1 MKHESF
7 ISPFPHV
14 EIENLITKEENEY
27 LYSASLDVLEPY
39 EEDLKTHK
47 YWVLDED
54 RHKIDEIGLENL
66 TVGENKFLVQNNH
79 GVFLYTQEY
88 LDIQTRVSNRLS
100 KIQEENLDDFPVL
113 INPNTLKKMK
123 WSVNL
128 CISNDVHNLYP
139 HSDDIYI
146 IGKHMGYDSSDKK
159 TIEGLELPR
168 YKGIL
173 FVGDLDVDYE
183 DYGTRFY
190 TKKDKKN
197 SSNLYDAFDEVKEV
211 KYIPRNAHFFKTQPN
226 SYHGTD
232 FKKGF
237 PHKRIFG
244 TISYY

>member
-7 ISPFPHV
+7 ILPFPHV

-27 LYSASLDVLEPY
+27 LYSASLDVLSPS
-39 EEDLKTHK
+39 EEDLKSYK

-54 RHKIDEIGLENL
+54 RHKIDDFGIENL
-66 TVGENKFLVQNNH
+66 TNEENKFLVQNNH

-88 LDIQTRVSNRLS
+88 LDIQDRVNTRLS
-100 KIQEENLDDFPVL
+100 KIQADNLDNFPIQ
-113 INPNTLKKMK
+113 INPSTGKTMK

-128 CISNDVHNLYP
+128 CISNDLHALYP

-146 IGKHMGYDSSDKK
+146 IGGHMGYDDRK
-159 TIEGLELPR
+159 TIEKLELPR

-173 FVGDLDVDYE
+173 FVGDLDLDYK

-190 TKKDKKN
+190 TKEEKN
-197 SSNLYDAFDEVKEV
+197 DSSNPYDGFVEEKEV

-232 FKKGF
+232 FKEGF

>member
-14 EIENLITKEENEY
+14 EVENLLTKEENEY

-39 EEDLKTHK
+39 KEDLESFK
-47 YWVLDED
+47 YWVLDEQ
-54 RHKIDEIGLENL
+54 RHKIDEFGLENL
-66 TVGENKFLVQNNH
+66 TSKENKILVQNNH
-79 GVFLYTQEY
+79 GVWLYTKEY
-88 LDIQTRVSNRLS
+88 LDIQNRVNTRLS
-100 KIQEENLDDFPVL
+100 KIQEENLDDFPIL
-113 INPNTLKKMK
+113 ISPSTGKKMK

-128 CISNDVHNLYP
+128 CISNNIHTLYP
-139 HSDDIYI
+139 HSDDIYA
-146 IGKHMGYDSSDKK
+146 IGGHMGYSDKK
-159 TIEGLELPR
+159 TIEKLELPR

-173 FVGDLDVDYE
+173 YVGDLDLDYK

-190 TKKDKKN
+190 TKQEQKN
-197 SSNLYDAFDEVKEV
+197 ASNPFDGFVEEKEV

-232 FKKGF
+232 FKEGF